1 MAEHLYGYSAAEA
14 LGQSIMDLLVDPRDF
29 NMAGDIISRVCV
41 GESWT
46 GQFPVK
52 NKLGIRFSVM
62 TTNTAFYDDDGTL
75 IGLICVS
82 VDVRPFQESKAAFT
96 AAKQM
101 DSDSSSSR
109 ARSIASEKLGLDP
122 QQPLQVAIASKL
134 SNLVSILICLSIV
147 LLSFI
152 PTNMCIL
159 TLW

>member
-14 LGQSIMDLLVDPRDF
+14 LGQSIMELLVDPRDF
-29 NMAGDIISRVCV
+29 NMGNDIVRRVCV
-41 GESWT
+41 GENWT

-52 NKLGIRFSVM
+52 NKRGIRFSVM
-62 TTNTAFYDDDGTL
+62 TTNTPFYDDDGTL

-82 VDVRPFQESKAAFT
+82 ADVRPFQEAKAAIT

-101 DSDSSSSR
+101 DSDTSSSR
-109 ARSIASEKLGLDP
+109 ARSIASAKLGLDP

-134 SNLVSILICLSIV
+134 SNLVSILIWLSIV

-159 TLW
+159 TLL